1 MEMTDATAGGEE
13 PETLEEAGTEGAVP
27 ETDADVEAAGEAGA
41 EVEGE
46 APRQAQAGRRV
57 TPSSVLAARLGA
69 SQVDRLFGSSGALA
83 RMLGQTDRFRLFY
96 RSPGQDMARRFTP
109 DWSKQLMAA
118 SGITEW
124 SKQLMAASGITEW
137 SKQLMAASGAT
148 QWSERFMA
156 ASGATERHRRLFAQL
171 TEGVVRPEVWKLFV
185 PPPDYLQSLTRI
197 AERFKAA
204 IFIFIPAN
212 LQPLSA
218 KKWTRILEL
227 GREEGIALAWVP
239 RTALVQALLD
249 APDAAAREQLLL
261 QEETAVL
268 DDCAACLDTIS
279 EDAAMVELAGFA
291 RQAIDTCR
299 GGHHAGAQ
307 ALATNA
313 IETIAKHHLDRV
325 VTGKGK
331 GVSNRIGNRFGV
343 PIDDSIALDELRV
356 WLVGAPL
363 FAAYREDYDYATRDS
378 AFNRHGTAHCV
389 NPNVYRPA
397 NALRSILLATSLL
410 RLMDEELAEAEQVA

>member
-1 MEMTDATAGGEE
+1 MTDATAGGEE
-13 PETLEEAGTEGAVP
+13 PETLEEAGTEGAVH
-27 ETDADVEAAGEAGA
+27 ETDVDVEAADEAGA
-41 EVEGE
+41 EVERE
-46 APRQAQAGRRV
+46 APRQASAGRRV
-57 TPSSVLAARLGA
+57 PRPSVLGA
-69 SQVDRLFGSSGALA
+69 GQVDRLFGSSGTLA
-83 RMLGQTDRFRLFY
+83 RMLWPTDRFRLSH
-96 RSPGQDMARRFTP
+96 RSPGQDMARRFTTG
-109 DWSKQLMAA
+109 WSQRFMAA

-124 SKQLMAASGITEW
+124 SERFMAASGITEW
-137 SKQLMAASGAT
+137 SQ
-148 QWSERFMA
+148 RFMA

-171 TEGVVRPEVWKLFV
+171 TEGVVRPEAWKPLV
-185 PPPDYLQSLTRI
+185 PPPDYFRYLTGI

-249 APDAAAREQLLL
+249 APDAAAREQLLI

-268 DDCAACLDTIS
+268 DDCAACLETIT
-279 EDAAMVELAGFA
+279 EDPAMVELAGFA
-291 RQAIDTCR
+291 RQAIDICRR
-299 GGHHAGAQ
+299 GGHTGAQ
-307 ALATNA
+307 ALAANVV
-313 IETIAKHHLDRV
+313 ETIAKHHLDRV

-331 GVSNRIGNRFGV
+331 GVSSRIRNRFGV
-343 PIDDSIALDELRV
+343 PIDHSIALDELRV

-363 FAAYREDYDYATRDS
+363 FAAYREDYDYAMRDS

>member
-1 MEMTDATAGGEE
+1 MTDATAGGEE

-27 ETDADVEAAGEAGA
+27 ETDADVEATGEAGA

-57 TPSSVLAARLGA
+57 PRPSVLAGRLGA
-69 SQVDRLFGSSGALA
+69 SQGDRLFGSSGALA
-83 RMLGQTDRFRLFY
+83 RMLWPTDRFRLFY
-96 RSPGQDMARRFTP
+96 RSPGQDMARRFTTG
-109 DWSKQLMAA
+109 WSERFMAA
-118 SGITEW
+118 SGIT
-124 SKQLMAASGITEW
+124 G
-137 SKQLMAASGAT
+137 
-148 QWSERFMA
+148 WSERLMA

-171 TEGVVRPEVWKLFV
+171 TEGVVRPEAWKPLV
-185 PPPDYLQSLTRI
+185 PPPDYFRYLTGI

-249 APDAAAREQLLL
+249 APDAAAREQLLF

-268 DDCAACLDTIS
+268 DDCAACLDTIT
-279 EDAAMVELAGFA
+279 EDPAMVELAGFA
-291 RQAIDTCR
+291 RQAIDICRR
-299 GGHHAGAQ
+299 GGHAGAQ
-307 ALATNA
+307 ALATNVV
-313 IETIAKHHLDRV
+313 ETIAKHHLDRV

-331 GVSNRIGNRFGV
+331 GVSNRIRNRFGV

-363 FAAYREDYDYATRDS
+363 FAAYREDYDYATRGS

-389 NPNVYRPA
+389 NPNAYRPA

>member
-1 MEMTDATAGGEE
+1 MEA
-13 PETLEEAGTEGAVP
+13 AVP
-27 ETDADVEAAGEAGA
+27 ETDADVEAAGEVGA

-57 TPSSVLAARLGA
+57 PRPSVLAGRLGA

-83 RMLGQTDRFRLFY
+83 RMLWPTDRFRLFY
-96 RSPGQDMARRFTP
+96 RSPGQDMARRFTTE
-109 DWSKQLMAA
+109 WSERLMAA
-118 SGITEW
+118 SGI
-124 SKQLMAASGITEW
+124 AG
-137 SKQLMAASGAT
+137 
-148 QWSERFMA
+148 WSERLMA

-171 TEGVVRPEVWKLFV
+171 TEGVVRPEAWKPLV
-185 PPPDYLQSLTRI
+185 PPPDYFRYLTAI

-227 GREEGIALAWVP
+227 GREEGIALAWIP

-268 DDCAACLDTIS
+268 DDCAACLDTITA
-279 EDAAMVELAGFA
+279 DPAMVELAGFA
-291 RQAIDTCR
+291 RQAIDICRR
-299 GGHHAGAQ
+299 GGRAGAQ
-307 ALATNA
+307 ALATNVV
-313 IETIAKHHLDRV
+313 ETIAKHHLDRV

-331 GVSNRIGNRFGV
+331 GVSNRIRNRFGV

>member
-96 RSPGQDMARRFTP
+96 RSPGQDMARRFT
-109 DWSKQLMAA
+109 
-118 SGITEW
+118 
-124 SKQLMAASGITEW
+124 TEW

-218 KKWTRILEL
+218 RKWTRILEL

>member
-57 TPSSVLAARLGA
+57 PRPSVLAGRLAA

-83 RMLGQTDRFRLFY
+83 RMLWPTDRFRLFY
-96 RSPGQDMARRFTP
+96 RSPGQDMARRFTT
-109 DWSKQLMAA
+109 
-118 SGITEW
+118 G
-124 SKQLMAASGITEW
+124 
-137 SKQLMAASGAT
+137 
-148 QWSERFMA
+148 WSERLMA

-171 TEGVVRPEVWKLFV
+171 TEGVVRPEAWKPLV
-185 PPPDYLQSLTRI
+185 PPPEYFRYLTGI

-212 LQPLSA
+212 LQPFSA
-218 KKWTRILEL
+218 TKWTRILEL

-268 DDCAACLDTIS
+268 DDCAACLDPITKDS
-279 EDAAMVELAGFA
+279 AMVELAGFA
-291 RQAIDTCR
+291 RQAIDICRR
-299 GGHHAGAQ
+299 GGHAGAQ
-307 ALATNA
+307 ALATNVV
-313 IETIAKHHLDRV
+313 ETIAKHHLDRV
-325 VTGKGK
+325 VMGKGK
-331 GVSNRIGNRFGV
+331 GVSNRIRNRFGV

-363 FAAYREDYDYATRDS
+363 FAAYREDYDYATRTAPS
-378 AFNRHGTAHCV
+378 TGTGPPTASTRTCTG
-389 NPNVYRPA
+389 PPTRCCRFCWQP
-397 NALRSILLATSLL
+397 RCCG
-410 RLMDEELAEAEQVA
+410 

>member
-57 TPSSVLAARLGA
+57 PRPSVLAGRLAA

-83 RMLGQTDRFRLFY
+83 RMLWPTDRFRLFY
-96 RSPGQDMARRFTP
+96 RSPGQDMARRFTT
-109 DWSKQLMAA
+109 
-118 SGITEW
+118 G
-124 SKQLMAASGITEW
+124 
-137 SKQLMAASGAT
+137 
-148 QWSERFMA
+148 WSERLMA

-171 TEGVVRPEVWKLFV
+171 TEGVVRPEAWKPLV
-185 PPPDYLQSLTRI
+185 PPPDYFRYLTAI

-212 LQPLSA
+212 LQPFSA
-218 KKWTRILEL
+218 TNWTRILEL

-239 RTALVQALLD
+239 RMALVQALLD
-249 APDAAAREQLLL
+249 APDAAAREQLLF

-268 DDCAACLDTIS
+268 DDCAACLDTIT
-279 EDAAMVELAGFA
+279 EDSAMVELAGFA
-291 RQAIDTCR
+291 RQAIDICRR
-299 GGHHAGAQ
+299 GGHAGAQ
-307 ALATNA
+307 ALATNVV
-313 IETIAKHHLDRV
+313 ETIAKHHLDRV
-325 VTGKGK
+325 VMGKGKGK
-331 GVSNRIGNRFGV
+331 GVSNRIRNRFGV

>member
-1 MEMTDATAGGEE
+1 MTDATASSEE

-57 TPSSVLAARLGA
+57 PRPSVLAGRLGA

-83 RMLGQTDRFRLFY
+83 RMLWPTHRFRLIY
-96 RSPGQDMARRFTP
+96 RSPGQDMARRFTTG
-109 DWSKQLMAA
+109 WSERLMAA
-118 SGITEW
+118 SGIT
-124 SKQLMAASGITEW
+124 G
-137 SKQLMAASGAT
+137 
-148 QWSERFMA
+148 WSERLMA

-171 TEGVVRPEVWKLFV
+171 TKGVVRPEAWKPLV
-185 PPPDYLQSLTRI
+185 PPPDYFRYLTGI

-218 KKWTRILEL
+218 KKWTRSLEL

-249 APDAAAREQLLL
+249 APDAAARELLLL

-268 DDCAACLDTIS
+268 DDCAACLDTIT
-279 EDAAMVELAGFA
+279 EDPAVVELAGFA
-291 RQAIDTCR
+291 RQAIDICR
-299 GGHHAGAQ
+299 CGGCAGAQ
-307 ALATNA
+307 ALATNVV
-313 IETIAKHHLDRV
+313 ETIAKHHLDRV
-325 VTGKGK
+325 VTGNGK
-331 GVSNRIGNRFGV
+331 GVSNRIRNRFGV

>member
-1 MEMTDATAGGEE
+1 MTNATAGGEE
-13 PETLEEAGTEGAVP
+13 PETLEEAGTEGVVP
-27 ETDADVEAAGEAGA
+27 KTDADVEATGEAGA

-46 APRQAQAGRRV
+46 AHRQAQAGRRV
-57 TPSSVLAARLGA
+57 PRPSALAGRLGA
-69 SQVDRLFGSSGALA
+69 SQGDRLFGSSGAQA
-83 RMLGQTDRFRLFY
+83 RMLRPTDQFRLLY
-96 RSPGQDMARRFTP
+96 RSPGQDMARRFTTR
-109 DWSKQLMAA
+109 WSERFMAA
-118 SGITEW
+118 SGIT
-124 SKQLMAASGITEW
+124 G
-137 SKQLMAASGAT
+137 
-148 QWSERFMA
+148 WSERFMA

-171 TEGVVRPEVWKLFV
+171 TEGVVRPEAWKPLV
-185 PPPDYLQSLTRI
+185 PPPEYFRYLTGI

-218 KKWTRILEL
+218 KEWTRLLEL

-249 APDAAAREQLLL
+249 APDAAAREQLLF

-268 DDCAACLDTIS
+268 DDCAACLDTIT
-279 EDAAMVELAGFA
+279 EDPAIVELAGFA
-291 RQAIDTCR
+291 WQAVDICRR
-299 GGHHAGAQ
+299 GGHAGAQ
-307 ALATNA
+307 ALATNVV
-313 IETIAKHHLDRV
+313 ETIAKHHLDRV
-325 VTGKGK
+325 VTGKGQ
-331 GVSNRIGNRFGV
+331 GVSNRIRNRFGV

-389 NPNVYRPA
+389 NPNVYWPA

-410 RLMDEELAEAEQVA
+410 RLMDEELAEVEQVA

>member
-1 MEMTDATAGGEE
+1 MVASAASEQEKMEMTDATAGGEE
-13 PETLEEAGTEGAVP
+13 RETLEEARTEGAVP
-27 ETDADVEAAGEAGA
+27 ETDADVEAAS
-41 EVEGE
+41 EVERE

-57 TPSSVLAARLGA
+57 PRPSVLGGRLGA
-69 SQVDRLFGSSGALA
+69 SQVDRLFGPSGALA
-83 RMLGQTDRFRLFY
+83 RMLGPTDRFRLFY
-96 RSPGQDMARRFTP
+96 RSPAQDMARRFTT
-109 DWSKQLMAA
+109 
-118 SGITEW
+118 G
-124 SKQLMAASGITEW
+124 
-137 SKQLMAASGAT
+137 
-148 QWSERFMA
+148 WSERLMA

-171 TEGVVRPEVWKLFV
+171 TEGVVRPEAWKPLV
-185 PPPDYLQSLTRI
+185 PPPDYFRYLTGI

-218 KKWTRILEL
+218 RKWTRILEL

-249 APDAAAREQLLL
+249 APDAATREQLLL

-268 DDCAACLDTIS
+268 DDCAACLDTIT
-279 EDAAMVELAGFA
+279 EDPAMVELAGFA
-291 RQAIDTCR
+291 RQAIDICRR
-299 GGHHAGAQ
+299 GGHAGAQ
-307 ALATNA
+307 ALATNVV
-313 IETIAKHHLDRV
+313 ETIANHHLDRV

-331 GVSNRIGNRFGV
+331 GVSNRIRNRFGV

-363 FAAYREDYDYATRDS
+363 FAAYREDYDYAMRDS

>member
-1 MEMTDATAGGEE
+1 MEMTDATASSEE

-57 TPSSVLAARLGA
+57 PRPSVLAGRLGA

-83 RMLGQTDRFRLFY
+83 RMLWPPHRFRLIY
-96 RSPGQDMARRFTP
+96 RSPGQDMARRFTTG
-109 DWSKQLMAA
+109 WSERLMAA
-118 SGITEW
+118 SGIT
-124 SKQLMAASGITEW
+124 G
-137 SKQLMAASGAT
+137 
-148 QWSERFMA
+148 WSERLMA

-171 TEGVVRPEVWKLFV
+171 TKGVVRPEAWKPLV
-185 PPPDYLQSLTRI
+185 PPPDYFRYLTGI

-299 GGHHAGAQ
+299 GG
-307 ALATNA
+307 
-313 IETIAKHHLDRV
+313 
-325 VTGKGK
+325 
-331 GVSNRIGNRFGV
+331 
-343 PIDDSIALDELRV
+343 
-356 WLVGAPL
+356 
-363 FAAYREDYDYATRDS
+363 
-378 AFNRHGTAHCV
+378 
-389 NPNVYRPA
+389 
-397 NALRSILLATSLL
+397 
-410 RLMDEELAEAEQVA
+410 

>member
-1 MEMTDATAGGEE
+1 MEMTNATAGGEE

-27 ETDADVEAAGEAGA
+27 KTDADVEATGEAGA

-46 APRQAQAGRRV
+46 AHRQAQAGRRV
-57 TPSSVLAARLGA
+57 PRPSALAGRLGA
-69 SQVDRLFGSSGALA
+69 SQGDRLFGSSGALA
-83 RMLGQTDRFRLFY
+83 RMLRPTDQFRLLY
-96 RSPGQDMARRFTP
+96 RSPGQDMARRFT
-109 DWSKQLMAA
+109 
-118 SGITEW
+118 TR
-124 SKQLMAASGITEW
+124 
-137 SKQLMAASGAT
+137 
-148 QWSERFMA
+148 WSERFMA
-156 ASGATERHRRLFAQL
+156 ASGITGWSERFMVASGITGWSERFMVASGITERHRRLFAQL
-171 TEGVVRPEVWKLFV
+171 TEGVVRPEVWKPLV
-185 PPPDYLQSLTRI
+185 PPPEYFRYLTGI

-212 LQPLSA
+212 LQPFSA
-218 KKWTRILEL
+218 TNWTRILEL

-239 RTALVQALLD
+239 RMALVQALLD
-249 APDAAAREQLLL
+249 APDAAAREQLLF

-268 DDCAACLDTIS
+268 DDCAACLDTIT
-279 EDAAMVELAGFA
+279 EDSAMVELAGFA
-291 RQAIDTCR
+291 RQAIDICRR
-299 GGHHAGAQ
+299 GGHAGAQ
-307 ALATNA
+307 ALATNVV
-313 IETIAKHHLDRV
+313 ETIAKHHLDRV
-325 VTGKGK
+325 VMGKGK
-331 GVSNRIGNRFGV
+331 GVSNRIRNRFGV

-397 NALRSILLATSLL
+397 NALLSILLATSLL

>member
-13 PETLEEAGTEGAVP
+13 RETLEEARTEGAVP
-27 ETDADVEAAGEAGA
+27 ETDADVEAAS
-41 EVEGE
+41 EVERE

-57 TPSSVLAARLGA
+57 PRPSVLGGRLGA
-69 SQVDRLFGSSGALA
+69 SQVDRLFGPSGALA
-83 RMLGQTDRFRLFY
+83 RMLGPTDRFRLFY
-96 RSPGQDMARRFTP
+96 RSPGQDMARRFTTG
-109 DWSKQLMAA
+109 WSERLMAA
-118 SGITEW
+118 SGIT
-124 SKQLMAASGITEW
+124 G
-137 SKQLMAASGAT
+137 
-148 QWSERFMA
+148 WSERFMA
-156 ASGATERHRRLFAQL
+156 ASGATERHRQLFAQL
-171 TEGVVRPEVWKLFV
+171 TEGVVRPEAWKPLV
-185 PPPDYLQSLTRI
+185 PPPKYFRYLTGI

-218 KKWTRILEL
+218 KKWARILEL

-249 APDAAAREQLLL
+249 APDAAAREQLLF

-268 DDCAACLDTIS
+268 NDCAACLDTIT
-279 EDAAMVELAGFA
+279 EDSAMVELAGFA
-291 RQAIDTCR
+291 RQAIDICR
-299 GGHHAGAQ
+299 GGGHAGAQ
-307 ALATNA
+307 ALATNVV
-313 IETIAKHHLDRV
+313 ETIAKHHLDRV
-325 VTGKGK
+325 VMGKGK
-331 GVSNRIGNRFGV
+331 GVTNRIRNRFGV

>member
-1 MEMTDATAGGEE
+1 MEMTDATASSEE

-96 RSPGQDMARRFTP
+96 RSPGQDMARRFT
-109 DWSKQLMAA
+109 
-118 SGITEW
+118 TEW

-227 GREEGIALAWVP
+227 GREEGIALAWV
-239 RTALVQALLD
+239 L
-249 APDAAAREQLLL
+249 
-261 QEETAVL
+261 
-268 DDCAACLDTIS
+268 
-279 EDAAMVELAGFA
+279 
-291 RQAIDTCR
+291 
-299 GGHHAGAQ
+299 
-307 ALATNA
+307 
-313 IETIAKHHLDRV
+313 
-325 VTGKGK
+325 
-331 GVSNRIGNRFGV
+331 
-343 PIDDSIALDELRV
+343 
-356 WLVGAPL
+356 
-363 FAAYREDYDYATRDS
+363 
-378 AFNRHGTAHCV
+378 
-389 NPNVYRPA
+389 RPA
-397 NALRSILLATSLL
+397 L
-410 RLMDEELAEAEQVA
+410 

>member
-1 MEMTDATAGGEE
+1 MTDATAGGEE

-27 ETDADVEAAGEAGA
+27 ETDADVEATGEAGA

-57 TPSSVLAARLGA
+57 PRPSVLAGRLGA
-69 SQVDRLFGSSGALA
+69 SQGDRLFGSSGALA
-83 RMLGQTDRFRLFY
+83 RMLWPTDRFRLFY
-96 RSPGQDMARRFTP
+96 RSPGQDMARRFTTG
-109 DWSKQLMAA
+109 WSERFMAA
-118 SGITEW
+118 SGIT
-124 SKQLMAASGITEW
+124 G
-137 SKQLMAASGAT
+137 
-148 QWSERFMA
+148 WSERLMA

-171 TEGVVRPEVWKLFV
+171 TEGVVRPEAWKPLV
-185 PPPDYLQSLTRI
+185 PPPDYFRYLTGI

-249 APDAAAREQLLL
+249 APDAAAREQLLF

-268 DDCAACLDTIS
+268 DDCAACLDTIT
-279 EDAAMVELAGFA
+279 EDPAMVELAGFA
-291 RQAIDTCR
+291 RQAIDICRR
-299 GGHHAGAQ
+299 GGHAGAQ
-307 ALATNA
+307 ALATNVV
-313 IETIAKHHLDRV
+313 ETIAKHHLDRV

-331 GVSNRIGNRFGV
+331 GVSNRIRNRFGV

-363 FAAYREDYDYATRDS
+363 FAAYREDYDYATRGS

-389 NPNVYRPA
+389 NPNAYRPA

-410 RLMDEELAEAEQVA
+410 RLMDDELAEAEQVA

>member
-1 MEMTDATAGGEE
+1 VPRPSALAG
-13 PETLEEAGTEGAVP
+13 
-27 ETDADVEAAGEAGA
+27 
-41 EVEGE
+41 
-46 APRQAQAGRRV
+46 
-57 TPSSVLAARLGA
+57 RLGA
-69 SQVDRLFGSSGALA
+69 SQGDRLFGSSGALA
-83 RMLGQTDRFRLFY
+83 RMLRPTDQFRLFY
-96 RSPGQDMARRFTP
+96 RSPGQDMARRFTTR
-109 DWSKQLMAA
+109 WSERFMAA
-118 SGITEW
+118 SGIT
-124 SKQLMAASGITEW
+124 G
-137 SKQLMAASGAT
+137 
-148 QWSERFMA
+148 WSERFMA
-156 ASGATERHRRLFAQL
+156 ASGATEQHRRLFAQL
-171 TEGVVRPEVWKLFV
+171 TEGVVRPEAWKPLV
-185 PPPDYLQSLTRI
+185 PPPEYFRYLTGI

-212 LQPLSA
+212 LQPFSA
-218 KKWTRILEL
+218 TNWTRILEL

-249 APDAAAREQLLL
+249 APDAAAREQLLF

-268 DDCAACLDTIS
+268 DDCAACLDTIT
-279 EDAAMVELAGFA
+279 EDSAMVELAGFA
-291 RQAIDTCR
+291 RQAIDICRR
-299 GGHHAGAQ
+299 GGHAGAQ
-307 ALATNA
+307 ALATNVV
-313 IETIAKHHLDRV
+313 ETIAKHHLDRV
-325 VTGKGK
+325 VMGKGK
-331 GVSNRIGNRFGV
+331 GVSNRIRNRFGV

>member
-46 APRQAQAGRRV
+46 APQQAQAGRRV
-57 TPSSVLAARLGA
+57 PRPSVLAGRLAA

-83 RMLGQTDRFRLFY
+83 RMLWPTDRFRLFY
-96 RSPGQDMARRFTP
+96 RSPGQDMARRFTT
-109 DWSKQLMAA
+109 
-118 SGITEW
+118 G
-124 SKQLMAASGITEW
+124 
-137 SKQLMAASGAT
+137 
-148 QWSERFMA
+148 WSERLMA

-171 TEGVVRPEVWKLFV
+171 TEGVVRPEVWKPLV
-185 PPPDYLQSLTRI
+185 PPPEYFRYLTGI

-212 LQPLSA
+212 LQPFSA
-218 KKWTRILEL
+218 TNWTRILEL

-239 RTALVQALLD
+239 RMALVQALLD
-249 APDAAAREQLLL
+249 APDAAAREQLLF

-268 DDCAACLDTIS
+268 DDCAACLDTIT
-279 EDAAMVELAGFA
+279 EDSAMVELAGFA
-291 RQAIDTCR
+291 RQAIDICRR
-299 GGHHAGAQ
+299 GGHAGAQ
-307 ALATNA
+307 ALATNVV
-313 IETIAKHHLDRV
+313 ETIAKHHLDRV
-325 VTGKGK
+325 VMGKGKGK
-331 GVSNRIGNRFGV
+331 GVSNRIRNRFGV

-397 NALRSILLATSLL
+397 NALLSILLATSLL

>member
-46 APRQAQAGRRV
+46 APQQAQAGRRV
-57 TPSSVLAARLGA
+57 PRPSVLAGRLAA

-83 RMLGQTDRFRLFY
+83 RMLWPTDRFRLFY
-96 RSPGQDMARRFTP
+96 RSPGQDMARRFTT
-109 DWSKQLMAA
+109 
-118 SGITEW
+118 G
-124 SKQLMAASGITEW
+124 
-137 SKQLMAASGAT
+137 
-148 QWSERFMA
+148 WSERLMA

-171 TEGVVRPEVWKLFV
+171 TEGVVRPEVWKPLV
-185 PPPDYLQSLTRI
+185 PPPEYFRYLTGI

-212 LQPLSA
+212 LQPFSA
-218 KKWTRILEL
+218 TNWTRILEL

-239 RTALVQALLD
+239 RMALVQALLD
-249 APDAAAREQLLL
+249 APDAAAREQLLF

-268 DDCAACLDTIS
+268 DDCAACLDTIT
-279 EDAAMVELAGFA
+279 EDSAMVELAGFA
-291 RQAIDTCR
+291 RQAIDICRR
-299 GGHHAGAQ
+299 GGHAGAQ
-307 ALATNA
+307 ALATNVV
-313 IETIAKHHLDRV
+313 ETIAKHHLDRV
-325 VTGKGK
+325 VMGKGKGK
-331 GVSNRIGNRFGV
+331 GVSNRIRNRFGV

>member
-46 APRQAQAGRRV
+46 APQQAQAGRRV
-57 TPSSVLAARLGA
+57 PRPSVLAGRLAA

-83 RMLGQTDRFRLFY
+83 RMLWPTDRFRLFY
-96 RSPGQDMARRFTP
+96 RSPGQDMARRFTT
-109 DWSKQLMAA
+109 
-118 SGITEW
+118 G
-124 SKQLMAASGITEW
+124 
-137 SKQLMAASGAT
+137 
-148 QWSERFMA
+148 WSERLMA

-171 TEGVVRPEVWKLFV
+171 TEGVVRPEAWKPLV
-185 PPPDYLQSLTRI
+185 PPPEYFRYLTGI

-212 LQPLSA
+212 LQPFSA
-218 KKWTRILEL
+218 TNWTRILEL

-239 RTALVQALLD
+239 RMALVQALLD
-249 APDAAAREQLLL
+249 APDAAAREQLLF

-268 DDCAACLDTIS
+268 DDCAACLDTIT
-279 EDAAMVELAGFA
+279 EDSAMVELAGFA
-291 RQAIDTCR
+291 RQAIDICRR
-299 GGHHAGAQ
+299 GGHAGAQ
-307 ALATNA
+307 ALATNVV
-313 IETIAKHHLDRV
+313 ETIAKHHLDRV
-325 VTGKGK
+325 VMGKGKGK
-331 GVSNRIGNRFGV
+331 GVSNRIRNRFGV